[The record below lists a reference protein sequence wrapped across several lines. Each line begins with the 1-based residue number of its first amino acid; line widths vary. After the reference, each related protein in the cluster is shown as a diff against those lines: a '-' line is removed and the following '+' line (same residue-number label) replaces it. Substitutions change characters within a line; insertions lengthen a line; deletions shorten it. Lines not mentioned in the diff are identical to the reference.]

1 MASDPSVRSADTS
14 RFARGGTNDFFSY
27 RNGEMH
33 AEGVAL
39 GAIAAQVGTPF
50 YCYSAGAL
58 RAAWREFAD
67 GIKGLKAGV
76 CYAMKANSSLAVVRL
91 FGELGAGADIVSVGE
106 MRRALAAGIP
116 AERIVFSG
124 VGKKASEL
132 MAALEAGVGQI
143 NVESSAEL
151 ETLNAIAAQLGL
163 KADITI
169 RVNPDVDAGTHAKIT
184 TGRKENKFGVDI
196 DLAREAF
203 ALAARLPNLRV
214 VGVAMHI
221 GSQLT
226 SLDPY
231 RSAIVRVR
239 ALIGELRGDGHRVD
253 RFDIGGGLGIVYAD
267 ERPPSI
273 ADFMAMVARETSG
286 LGCELTF
293 EPGRRLVGE
302 AGVLVGEVILVK
314 PGVSK
319 TFVIVD
325 AAMNDLIRPTLYE
338 AWHDIL
344 PVRERQD
351 KATIRCDIVGPIC
364 ESGDYLAQ
372 DRDLAPLAAGDLV
385 MVRSAGAYGAVMAS
399 TYNSRP
405 LVPEVMVDGTRF
417 AVTRARPT
425 IEEML
430 SAERFP
436 PWMEPV
442 KPKS

>member
-1 MASDPSVRSADTS
+1 MK
-14 RFARGGTNDFFSY
+14 FFTY
-27 RNGEMH
+27 KNEELH

-39 GAIAAQVGTPF
+39 RLIASKVGTPF

-58 RAAWREFAD
+58 RASWQEFAD
-67 GIKGLKAGV
+67 AMKSTSGMKASV
-76 CYAMKANSSLAVVRL
+76 CYALKANSSLAVIKL
-91 FGELGAGADIVSVGE
+91 FGDLGAGADIVSVGE

-116 AERIVFSG
+116 AERIIYSG
-124 VGKKASEL
+124 VAKKPSEL
-132 MAALEAGVGQI
+132 AAALEAGVGQI

-151 ETLNAIAAQLGL
+151 EMLSAVGSQLGL
-163 KADITI
+163 MADITI
-169 RVNPDVDAGTHAKIT
+169 RVNPDVDAKTHAKIT
-184 TGRKENKFGVDI
+184 TGRKGNKFGIDI

-203 ALAARLPNLRV
+203 ALAGRLPNLRV

-231 RSAIVRVR
+231 RDAVVRMR
-239 ALIGELRGDGHRVD
+239 GLIQELRSDGHRID

-267 ERPPSI
+267 EKLPSI
-273 ADFMAMVARETSG
+273 AEFMQVVGKETAG

-302 AGVLVGEVILVK
+302 AGVLVSEVILVK

-319 TFVIVD
+319 TFVVVD

-344 PVRERQD
+344 PADEARPGV
-351 KATIRCDIVGPIC
+351 ATIRCDIVGPIC
-364 ESGDYLAQ
+364 ELGDYLALN
-372 DRDLAPLAAGDLV
+372 RDLPPLSAGDLV
-385 MVRSAGAYGAVMAS
+385 MIRSAGAYGAVMAS
-399 TYNSRP
+399 SYNSRP

-417 AVTRARPT
+417 AVTRPRPS
-425 IEEML
+425 IEEMI
-430 SAERFP
+430 SAERLP
-436 PWMEPV
+436 PWME
-442 KPKS
+442 K

>member
-1 MASDPSVRSADTS
+1 M
-14 RFARGGTNDFFSY
+14 GFFDY
-27 RNGEMH
+27 RDGQMH

-39 GAIAAQVGTPF
+39 AAIAAQVGTPF

-58 RAAWREFAD
+58 RAGWREFAD
-67 GIKGLKAGV
+67 GIKGMKAGHKVGV
-76 CYAMKANSSLAVVRL
+76 CYAMKANSNLAVVRL
-91 FGELGAGADIVSVGE
+91 FGDMGAGADIVSVGE

-116 AERIVFSG
+116 ADRIVYSG

-132 MAALEAGVGQI
+132 MEALQAGVGPI

-151 ETLNAIAAQLGL
+151 ETLNAVAGQLGIR
-163 KADITI
+163 AAITI

-184 TGRKENKFGVDI
+184 TGRKENKFGIDI

-203 ALAARLPNLRV
+203 ALAGRLPHLNV

-226 SLDPY
+226 SLEPY
-231 RSAIVRVR
+231 RSAIARVR
-239 ALIGELRGDGHRVD
+239 ELIGQLRADGHRID

-267 ERPPSI
+267 EQPPSI
-273 ADFMAMVARETSG
+273 ADFLAMVARETEG

-302 AGVLVGEVILVK
+302 AGVLVSEVILVK
-314 PGVSK
+314 PGAAK

-344 PVRERQD
+344 PVRQARQD
-351 KATIRCDIVGPIC
+351 AATIRCDIVGPIC
-364 ESGDYLAQ
+364 ESGDFLAQ
-372 DRDLAPLAAGDLV
+372 NRDLPPLAAGDLV
-385 MVRSAGAYGAVMAS
+385 MIRSAGAYGAVMAS
-399 TYNSRP
+399 SYNSRP

-417 AVTRARPT
+417 AVIRPRPT
-425 IEEML
+425 IDEML

-436 PWMEPV
+436 PWMEP
-442 KPKS
+442 PKA

>member
-1 MASDPSVRSADTS
+1 MSF
-14 RFARGGTNDFFSY
+14 FAY
-27 RNGEMH
+27 KQGEMH

-39 GAIAAQVGTPF
+39 KTIAAQVGTPF

-58 RAAWREFAD
+58 RAAWQEFAD
-67 GIKGLKAGV
+67 GIEGLNASV
-76 CYAMKANSSLAVVRL
+76 CYALKANSNLAVIKL
-91 FGELGAGADIVSVGE
+91 FGDLGAGADIVSVGE
-106 MRRALAAGIP
+106 LRRALAAGIAP
-116 AERIVFSG
+116 SRIVYSG
-124 VGKKASEL
+124 VGKKATEL
-132 MAALEAGVGQI
+132 AAALEAGVGQI

-151 ETLNAIAAQLGL
+151 ETLNAVAGQLGV
-163 KADITI
+163 KAEVTI
-169 RVNPDVDAGTHAKIT
+169 RVNPDVDAGTHEKIT

-203 ALAARLPNLRV
+203 ALAGRLPNLRV

-221 GSQLT
+221 GSQLI
-226 SLDPY
+226 SLEPY
-231 RSAIVRVR
+231 RAAIVRVR
-239 ALIGELRGDGHRVD
+239 ELIGQLREDGHRID

-273 ADFMAMVARETSG
+273 AEFMAVVVKETAG

-302 AGVLVGEVILVK
+302 AGVLVSEVILVK

-344 PVRERQD
+344 PVRESRQNTA
-351 KATIRCDIVGPIC
+351 KIRCDIVGPVC

-372 DRDLAPLAAGDLV
+372 NRDLAPLSAGDLI

-405 LVPEVMVDGTRF
+405 LAPEVMVDGTRF
-417 AVTRARPT
+417 AVTRPRPS
-425 IEEML
+425 IDEMI
-430 SAERFP
+430 STERIP
-436 PWMEPV
+436 SWI
-442 KPKS
+442 

>member
-1 MASDPSVRSADTS
+1 MS
-14 RFARGGTNDFFSY
+14 FFTY
-27 RNGEMH
+27 KNGEMH

-39 GAIAAQVGTPF
+39 ATIATQVGTPF
-50 YCYSAGAL
+50 YCYSAAAL
-58 RAAWREFAD
+58 RAAWKEFAD
-67 GIKGLKAGV
+67 GIKGLNASV
-76 CYAMKANSSLAVVRL
+76 CYAMKANSNLAVVRL
-91 FGELGAGADIVSVGE
+91 FGDMGAGADIVSVGE
-106 MRRALAAGIP
+106 MHRALAAGIP
-116 AERIVFSG
+116 AGRIIYSG
-124 VGKKASEL
+124 VGKKPSEL

-151 ETLNAIAAQLGL
+151 ETLNAVAGQLGVR
-163 KADITI
+163 ADVTI
-169 RVNPDVDAGTHAKIT
+169 RVNPDIDAKTHAKIT
-184 TGRKENKFGVDI
+184 TGRKENKFGIDI

-203 ALAARLPNLRV
+203 ALAGSLPNLKV

-226 SLDPY
+226 TVTPY
-231 RSAIVRVR
+231 RDAIVRVR
-239 ALIGELRGDGHRVD
+239 ELIGQLRTDGHKID

-267 ERPPSI
+267 ETPPSI
-273 ADFMAMVARETSG
+273 AEFMAVVARETDG

-314 PGVSK
+314 PGSAK

-344 PVRERQD
+344 PVRQPRPEA
-351 KATIRCDIVGPIC
+351 ATIRCDIVGPIC
-364 ESGDYLAQ
+364 ESGDFLAQ
-372 DRDLAPLAAGDLV
+372 NRDLPPLAAGDLI
-385 MVRSAGAYGAVMAS
+385 MVRSAGAYGAVMGS
-399 TYNSRP
+399 SYNTRP
-405 LVPEVMVDGTRF
+405 LAPEVMVDGTRF
-417 AVTRARPT
+417 AVTRPRPT

-436 PWMEPV
+436 PWME
-442 KPKS
+442 KSKA

>member
-1 MASDPSVRSADTS
+1 MT
-14 RFARGGTNDFFSY
+14 FFDY
-27 RNGEMH
+27 KNGEMH

-39 GAIAAQVGTPF
+39 AAIARQVGTPF

-58 RAAWREFAD
+58 RSAMQEFTDAM
-67 GIKGLKAGV
+67 KGMRASV
-76 CYAMKANSSLAVVRL
+76 CYAMKANSNLAVVRL
-91 FGELGAGADIVSVGE
+91 FGEMGAGADIVSEGE

-116 AERIVFSG
+116 PARIIFSG

-132 MAALEAGVGQI
+132 MASLQAGVGQI

-151 ETLNAIAAQLGL
+151 ETLNAVAGQLG
-163 KADITI
+163 KRADITI
-169 RVNPDVDAGTHAKIT
+169 RVNPDVDAKTHAKIT
-184 TGRKENKFGVDI
+184 TGRKENKFGIDI
-196 DLAREAF
+196 DLARDAF
-203 ALAARLPNLRV
+203 AHAGKLPHLRV

-226 SLDPY
+226 ELTPY
-231 RSAIVRVR
+231 RDAIVKVR
-239 ALIGELRGDGHRVD
+239 ELIGQLRADGHKID

-267 ERPPSI
+267 EKLPSI
-273 ADFMAMVARETSG
+273 AQFMQVVSRETAD

-302 AGVLVGEVILVK
+302 AGVLVSEVILVK

-338 AWHDIL
+338 AWHGIV
-344 PVRERQD
+344 PVKAPRPGT
-351 KATIRCDIVGPIC
+351 ATIRCDIVGPVC

-372 DRDLAPLAAGDLV
+372 NRDLPPLSAGDLV
-385 MVRSAGAYGAVMAS
+385 MIRSAGAYGAVMAS
-399 TYNSRP
+399 SYNTRP
-405 LVPEVMVDGTRF
+405 LAPEVMVDGTRF
-417 AVTRARPT
+417 AVIRPRPT

-430 SAERFP
+430 STERFP
-436 PWMEPV
+436 PWMET
-442 KPKS
+442 KAQ

>member
-1 MASDPSVRSADTS
+1 MS
-14 RFARGGTNDFFSY
+14 FFEY

-33 AEGVAL
+33 AEGVTLA
-39 GAIAAQVGTPF
+39 AIAAQVGTPF

-58 RAAWREFAD
+58 RAGWREFAD
-67 GIKGLKAGV
+67 GIKGMKASV
-76 CYAMKANSSLAVVRL
+76 CYAMKANSNLAVIRL
-91 FGELGAGADIVSVGE
+91 FGEMGAGGDIVSVGE

-116 AERIVFSG
+116 ADRIIYSG

-132 MAALEAGVGQI
+132 MEALQAKVGQI
-143 NVESSAEL
+143 NVESTAEL
-151 ETLNAIAAQLGL
+151 ETLNAVAGQLGVR
-163 KADITI
+163 ADITI

-184 TGRKENKFGVDI
+184 TGRKENKFGIDI

-203 ALAARLPNLRV
+203 ALAGRLPNLNV

-231 RSAIVRVR
+231 RAAIVRVR
-239 ALIGELRGDGHRVD
+239 ELVGQLRADGHRID

-267 ERPPSI
+267 EKPPSI
-273 ADFMAMVARETSG
+273 AEFMAVVARETAG
-286 LGCELTF
+286 LDCELTF

-302 AGVLVGEVILVK
+302 AGVLVSEVILVK
-314 PGVSK
+314 PGAAK

-344 PVRERQD
+344 SVRQPRQD
-351 KATIRCDIVGPIC
+351 TATIRCDIVGPIC
-364 ESGDYLAQ
+364 ESGDFLAQ
-372 DRDLAPLAAGDLV
+372 NRDLPPLAAGDLV
-385 MVRSAGAYGAVMAS
+385 MIRSAGAYGAVMAS
-399 TYNSRP
+399 SYNSRP
-405 LVPEVMVDGTRF
+405 LAPEVMVDGTRF
-417 AVTRARPT
+417 AVIRPRPT
-425 IEEML
+425 IDEML
-430 SAERFP
+430 RAERFP

-442 KPKS
+442 KA

>member
-1 MASDPSVRSADTS
+1 
-14 RFARGGTNDFFSY
+14 
-27 RNGEMH
+27 MH

-39 GAIAAQVGTPF
+39 AAIAAQVGTPF
-50 YCYSAGAL
+50 YCYSTNAL

-67 GIKGLKAGV
+67 GIKGMNASV
-76 CYAMKANSSLAVVRL
+76 CYAMKANSNLAVIRV

-106 MRRALAAGIP
+106 MHRALAAGIP
-116 AERIVFSG
+116 TRRIIYSG

-151 ETLNAIAAQLGL
+151 ETLNAVAGQLGVR
-163 KADITI
+163 ADITI

-184 TGRKENKFGVDI
+184 TGRKENKFGIDI

-203 ALAARLPNLRV
+203 ALAGRLPNLNV

-226 SLDPY
+226 TLEPY

-239 ALIGELRGDGHRVD
+239 ELIGQLRADGHTID
-253 RFDIGGGLGIVYAD
+253 RFDIGGGLGIVYSD

-273 ADFMAMVARETSG
+273 SEFLGVVAKETKG

-314 PGVSK
+314 PGSAK

-344 PVRERQD
+344 PVREPRQD
-351 KATIRCDIVGPIC
+351 AATINCDIVGPVC
-364 ESGDYLAQ
+364 ESGDFLAQ
-372 DRDLAPLAAGDLV
+372 NRDLPLLAAGDLIV
-385 MVRSAGAYGAVMAS
+385 IRSAGAYGAVMAS
-399 TYNSRP
+399 SYNSRP
-405 LVPEVMVDGTRF
+405 LAPEVMVDGTRF
-417 AVTRARPT
+417 AVTRTRPT
-425 IEEML
+425 IDEML
-430 SAERFP
+430 RDERFP
-436 PWMEPV
+436 PWMEP
-442 KPKS
+442 KKT

>member
-1 MASDPSVRSADTS
+1 MTF
-14 RFARGGTNDFFSY
+14 FAY
-27 RNGEMH
+27 KNGDMH

-39 GAIAAQVGTPF
+39 KAIAQQVGTPF

-58 RAAWREFAD
+58 RAAFREFAD
-67 GIKGLKAGV
+67 GMKGLNASL
-76 CYAMKANSSLAVVRL
+76 CYALKANSNLAVVKL
-91 FGELGAGADIVSVGE
+91 FGDLGAGADIVSVGE
-106 MRRALAAGIP
+106 MQRALAAGIP
-116 AERIVFSG
+116 ARRVVYSG

-132 MAALEAGVGQI
+132 AAALQAGVGQI

-151 ETLNAIAAQLGL
+151 ETLNAVAGQLGV

-169 RVNPDVDAGTHAKIT
+169 RVNPDIDAGTHEKIT
-184 TGRKENKFGVDI
+184 TGRKENKFGIDI
-196 DLAREAF
+196 DLARDAF
-203 ALAARLPNLRV
+203 ATAGKLPNLRV

-226 SLDPY
+226 TLDPY
-231 RSAIVRVR
+231 RAAIVRVR
-239 ALIGELRGDGHRVD
+239 DLIQQLRADGHRID

-267 ERPPSI
+267 EQPPSI
-273 ADFMAMVARETSG
+273 ADFIQVVGKETAG

-302 AGVLVGEVILVK
+302 AGVLVSEVILVK

-344 PVRERQD
+344 PVRQPRPD
-351 KATIRCDIVGPIC
+351 AATIRCDIVGPIC

-372 DRDLAPLAAGDLV
+372 NRDLPALSAGELI

-399 TYNSRP
+399 SYNSRP
-405 LVPEVMVDGTRF
+405 LAPEVMVDGMRF
-417 AVTRARPT
+417 AVTRPRPT
-425 IEEML
+425 IEEMI
-430 SAERFP
+430 SAERLP
-436 PWMEPV
+436 PWME
-442 KPKS
+442 S

>member
-1 MASDPSVRSADTS
+1 MS
-14 RFARGGTNDFFSY
+14 FFTY
-27 RNGEMH
+27 KNGEMH

-39 GAIAAQVGTPF
+39 ATIATQVGTPF

-58 RAAWREFAD
+58 RASWKEFAD
-67 GIKGLKAGV
+67 GIKGLNASV
-76 CYAMKANSSLAVVRL
+76 CYAMKANSNLAVVRL
-91 FGELGAGADIVSVGE
+91 FGDMGAGADIVSVGE
-106 MRRALAAGIP
+106 MHRALAAGIP
-116 AERIVFSG
+116 AGRIIYSG
-124 VGKKASEL
+124 VGKKPSEL

-151 ETLNAIAAQLGL
+151 ETLNAVAGQLGV

-169 RVNPDVDAGTHAKIT
+169 RVNPDVDAKTHAKIT
-184 TGRKENKFGVDI
+184 TGRKENKFGIDI

-203 ALAARLPNLRV
+203 ALAGRLPNLKV

-226 SLDPY
+226 TVTPY
-231 RSAIVRVR
+231 RDAIVRVR
-239 ALIGELRGDGHRVD
+239 EPIGQLRADGHKID

-267 ERPPSI
+267 ETPPSI
-273 ADFMAMVARETSG
+273 ADFMAVVARETDG

-314 PGVSK
+314 PGSAK

-344 PVRERQD
+344 PVRQPRPEA
-351 KATIRCDIVGPIC
+351 ATIRCDIVGPIC
-364 ESGDYLAQ
+364 ESGDFLAQ
-372 DRDLAPLAAGDLV
+372 NRDLPPLAAGDLI
-385 MVRSAGAYGAVMAS
+385 MVRSAGAYGAVMGS
-399 TYNSRP
+399 SYNTRP
-405 LVPEVMVDGTRF
+405 LAPEVMVDGTRF
-417 AVTRARPT
+417 AVTRPRPT

-436 PWMEPV
+436 PWME
-442 KPKS
+442 KSKA

>member
-1 MASDPSVRSADTS
+1 MS
-14 RFARGGTNDFFSY
+14 FFTY
-27 RNGEMH
+27 RDGEMH

-39 GAIAAQVGTPF
+39 AAIAAKVGTPF

-58 RAAWREFAD
+58 RAAWQDFAD
-67 GIKGLKAGV
+67 GIKGMNAEV
-76 CYAMKANSSLAVVRL
+76 CYAMKANSSLAVIRL
-91 FGELGAGADIVSVGE
+91 FGELGAGADIVSEGE

-116 AERIVFSG
+116 AGRIVFSG

-132 MAALEAGVGQI
+132 GAALRAGVGQI
-143 NVESSAEL
+143 NVESAAEL
-151 ETLNAIAAQLGL
+151 EMLNAVAGQLGV
-163 KADITI
+163 KAAITI
-169 RVNPDVDAGTHAKIT
+169 RVNPDVDAKTHAKIT
-184 TGRKENKFGVDI
+184 TGRKENKFGIDI

-203 ALAARLPNLRV
+203 ALAGRLPHLKV

-231 RSAIVRVR
+231 RDAIVRVR
-239 ALIGELRGDGHRVD
+239 ELIGQLRADGHAIE

-267 ERPPSI
+267 EKPPSI
-273 ADFMAMVARETSG
+273 ADFLAVVRRETDG
-286 LGCELTF
+286 LGCGLTF

-338 AWHDIL
+338 AWHDIQ
-344 PVRERQD
+344 PVRERPGA
-351 KATIRCDIVGPIC
+351 ATIRCDIVGPIC
-364 ESGDYLAQ
+364 ESGDFLAQ
-372 DRDLAPLAAGDLV
+372 DRDLPPLAAGDLV
-385 MVRSAGAYGAVMAS
+385 VVRSAGAYGAVMAS
-399 TYNSRP
+399 SYNSRP
-405 LVPEVMVDGTRF
+405 LAPEVMVDGTRF
-417 AVTRARPT
+417 AVTRPRPS

-436 PWMEPV
+436 PWLEPL
-442 KPKS
+442 KT